1 LSSEASAGK
10 TNVLLMRASYGETTV
25 SPGETEQLD
34 FSPAAL
40 RRRYTTLFRPK
51 AWLYYC
57 DMLASALLGWTAF
70 TIAVWSPRLSPV
82 WTLAVVVATFALYRA
97 VLFIHELAH
106 LKRTSVPGFEIVWS
120 LVVGFP
126 LLVPSIMYVGSHGEH
141 HRRLVFG
148 TDKDP
153 EYQPIGQWSKA
164 KVVGSTLPLL
174 AVPLL
179 MVLRWGIAGPLSYFV
194 PPLRRFVVSYAST
207 LVINPT
213 YKRRM
218 PEGRMARRWM
228 IEEAGT
234 ALVCWTV
241 LIALV
246 TGVIGTSWILEWYLV
261 SSSILVL
268 NHVRTLVAHRYHNDG
283 QPMDLL
289 EQYRD
294 SVNLSGGYLFDALL
308 APVGL
313 RFHALHHLLPTV
325 PYHSLGAIHR
335 IMLSELPPSTPYHEA
350 EHRTLVHAVRSLFG
364 GRALAHFP
372 PARH

>member
-1 LSSEASAGK
+1 
-10 TNVLLMRASYGETTV
+10 MTTTDGGTLV
-25 SPGETEQLD
+25 SPGETAQVD
-34 FSPAAL
+34 HSPAAL
-40 RRRYTTLFRPK
+40 RRRYTSLFRPK

-57 DMLASALLGWTAF
+57 DTLASAALGWGAF
-70 TIAVWSPRLSPV
+70 AVAVTSPRFSLLWV
-82 WTLAVVVATFALYRA
+82 LAVVTATFALYRA

-106 LKRTSVPGFEIVWS
+106 LKRTSVPRFEILWS
-120 LVVGFP
+120 IFVGFP
-126 LLVPSIMYVGSHGEH
+126 LLVPSLMYVGSHGEH
-141 HRRLVFG
+141 HRRAIFG
-148 TDKDP
+148 TDRDP

-174 AVPLL
+174 FVPFLL
-179 MVLRWGIAGPLSYFV
+179 VLRWGIFGPISYLV
-194 PPLRRFVVSYAST
+194 PPLRRFLVSYAST

-228 IEEAGT
+228 IEEAGV
-234 ALVCWTV
+234 AFVCWAV
-241 LIALV
+241 MVAV
-246 TGVIGTSWILEWYLV
+246 GTGTIGLSWMFEWYVV
-261 SSSILVL
+261 SCSILVL

-283 QPMDLL
+283 TPMDLL

-294 SVNLSGGYLFDALL
+294 SVNLSGGSLVDAML

-313 RFHALHHLLPTV
+313 RYHALHHLLPTV

-335 IMLSELPPSTPYHEA
+335 LMLSELPAQTPYHVA

-364 GRALAHFP
+364 GRALAHFLP
-372 PARH
+372 VRSSGAVARR